1 MLLSAAPLA
10 AQGGPVPR
18 PAGDISIQLPTGQ
31 VVTPAAFRG
40 KVLAL
45 SFILTT

>member
-1 MLLSAAPLA
+1 MLLPAAPLA

-18 PAGDISIQLPTGQ
+18 PAGDLTIQLPTGQ
-31 VVTPAAFRG
+31 VVTPADFRG
-40 KVLAL
+40 KVLSL

>member
-10 AQGGPVPR
+10 AQGGAVPR
-18 PAGDISIQLPTGQ
+18 PAGELSIQLPTGQ
-31 VVTPAAFRG
+31 VVTPASFRG
-40 KVLAL
+40 KVLSL